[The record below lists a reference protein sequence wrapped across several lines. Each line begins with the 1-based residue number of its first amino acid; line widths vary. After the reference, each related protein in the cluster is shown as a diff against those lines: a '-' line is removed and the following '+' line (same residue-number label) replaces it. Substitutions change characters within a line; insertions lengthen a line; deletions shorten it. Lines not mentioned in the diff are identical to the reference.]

1 MTNQLWRE
9 TSRRMRPRVA
19 VSGAHSCST
28 SDLQMARNQRWGE
41 EREGVGVGDKEEGEH
56 ASGALV
62 CHK

>member
-1 MTNQLWRE
+1 
-9 TSRRMRPRVA
+9 MRPRVA